1 MYVFVTSHLPQED
14 IRPCDWN
21 PKDGPPSPKDK
32 TTSENQMI
40 AFSEEGF
47 ESPQLGLG

>member
-1 MYVFVTSHLPQED
+1 MYVFVTSHLTQKD

-21 PKDGPPSPKDK
+21 PKDGAPSPKDK

-40 AFSEEGF
+40 AFSEERF
-47 ESPQLGLG
+47 ESRQLGLG